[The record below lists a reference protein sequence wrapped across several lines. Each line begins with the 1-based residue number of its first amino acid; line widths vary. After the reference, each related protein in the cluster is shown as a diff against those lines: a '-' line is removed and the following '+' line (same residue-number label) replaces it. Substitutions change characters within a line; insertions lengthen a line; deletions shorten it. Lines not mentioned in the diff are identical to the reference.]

1 MLTVSSERRQ
11 TEISEFEAEKVL
23 LHNHAR
29 RQVAHALEAQNFLKG
44 FRKVLLKCGGWGGAE
59 VAVSVISLCTI
70 L

>member
-1 MLTVSSERRQ
+1 MLTVSRERRQ

-29 RQVAHALEAQNFLKG
+29 RQVAHALEAPNYLKG
-44 FRKVLLKCGGWGGAE
+44 FRKVLLKGGGG
-59 VAVSVISLCTI
+59 VGLRLQC